1 MTSAADPNALY
12 RTATAWLARRNAAGW
27 SEADQ
32 RELDAWLQADP
43 RHAQAYR
50 RMQSAQGGLGDAP
63 QAVPAAGLPGGART
77 PAQRKSGGGWGWGW
91 WLASAV
97 GLALA
102 VALTVSFVLRES
114 TPQFSE
120 RVKVEG
126 GQARD
131 WKLPGGS
138 VAVLDSGTEAAAA
151 YFSRRREVTMS
162 NGQALYRAAYMA
174 RTSFIVHVGAED
186 ITVDGG
192 RVPVPDVVF
201 DVASTPQTLTVRVA
215 AGKVKIRTVAA
226 GAREELEVEGGQAIA
241 IDRTRRSYAISKIS
255 PDAVGDWAR

>member
-1 MTSAADPNALY
+1 MSSASDPNALY
-12 RTATAWLARRNAAGW
+12 RTATAWVARRKSRVW
-27 SEADQ
+27 SESDQ

-43 RHAQAYR
+43 SHAQAYR
-50 RMQSAQGGLGDAP
+50 RMQAAQGGLGDAP
-63 QAVPAAGLPGGART
+63 AAQTGAGLPGGQGK
-77 PAQRKSGGGWGWGW
+77 PAQRKASAWGWKW

-114 TPQFSE
+114 TPQFRE

-138 VAVLDSGTEAAAA
+138 VVVLDNGTEAAAA

-162 NGQALYRAAYMA
+162 NGQALYRVAYMA

-186 ITVDGG
+186 ILVDGG

-201 DVASTPQTLTVRVA
+201 DVTSTPQSLRVRVA
-215 AGKVKIRTVAA
+215 AGKVKVRSVAA
-226 GAREELEVEGGQAIA
+226 GAREELEVEGGHTIT
-241 IDRTRRSYAISKIS
+241 IDRTRRSYEIVKAA